1 MSSWLSLPIS
11 NPFKSEQNS
20 SENQQKQEEEEE
32 ENQLNS
38 SPSQGGS
45 SVKED
50 LSELGKTL
58 SRQLWGVASFLA
70 PPPSPP
76 PTTTSSSSSASSSGS
91 ATEADVDSSSSQRL
105 VGIRNDFAEISGSLK
120 SGFSLIST
128 NKAVNEI
135 SRLASNLLQFDEE
148 DDKEEDFGSGIV
160 GITEEALEF
169 VKEISLRP
177 ECWIDFPLSLD
188 DKDFDMSNAQKE
200 HALRV
205 EHMAPSL
212 ADLRMKLCP
221 NHMKEEN
228 FWLIYFILLHPRLNK
243 HDSELLSTPQIVEAR
258 DILLQT
264 VRNRR
269 NENLQTSKEENL
281 SVEVNEGN
289 NAQQECNPV
298 QEKKVL
304 GETVNTEHQEDVD
317 VDQWLEEDVETG
329 TSFTGRNQLGDEQ
342 DVSFSD
348 LEDDDNDSTSQ
359 QGGTNPVSNV
369 RLSSPNDSSG
379 WVQLSESSDAG
390 GGTKKAVQQAS
401 RDKDSEGEG
410 SSEWLTI
417 DESDSDS
424 VGTS

>member
-1 MSSWLSLPIS
+1 LL
-11 NPFKSEQNS
+11 
-20 SENQQKQEEEEE
+20 
-32 ENQLNS
+32 
-38 SPSQGGS
+38 
-45 SVKED
+45 
-50 LSELGKTL
+50 
-58 SRQLWGVASFLA
+58 
-70 PPPSPP
+70 
-76 PTTTSSSSSASSSGS
+76 
-91 ATEADVDSSSSQRL
+91 
-105 VGIRNDFAEISGSLK
+105 GIRNDFAEISGSLK

-135 SRLASNLLQFDEE
+135 SKLASNLLQFDEE
-148 DDKEEDFGSGIV
+148 DDKEEVSREDFGSGVV
-160 GITEEALEF
+160 GVTEEALEF

-205 EHMAPSL
+205 EHLAPSL

-221 NHMKEEN
+221 HHMKEET
-228 FWLIYFILLHPRLNK
+228 FWSIYFILLHPRLKK
-243 HDSELLSTPQIVEAR
+243 HDSELLSTPQILEAR
-258 DILLQT
+258 DVLLQI
-264 VRNRR
+264 VRNRK
-269 NENLQTSKEENL
+269 NENLQTSNKENL
-281 SVEVNEGN
+281 SLEVNEKGN
-289 NAQQECNPV
+289 NAQERSPV
-298 QEKKVL
+298 QEKRVS
-304 GETVNTEHQEDVD
+304 GENVNAEHQED

-329 TSFTGRNQLGDEQ
+329 TSFTGRNHLGDEQ

-359 QGGTNPVSNV
+359 QGGASPVSNV
-369 RLSSPNDSSG
+369 QLSSPNDSSG
-379 WVQLSESSDAG
+379 WVQLSESSGAG
-390 GGTKKAVQQAS
+390 GGRKKTVQQSS